1 MGAAVLT
8 GDAVTVR
15 HGTHDGADG
24 QAVEIVVDKDHN
36 AEDKG
41 RKLSAHAGL
50 DVLLRPATECCAAA
64 GNVDEGDDD
73 AQQHQEQEDTGV
85 AFDTGDKTVVNDG
98 VERADGGKAVDEQSA
113 DRNADKER
121 GVDLLGDQRQT
132 NGDDRRNK

>member
-1 MGAAVLT
+1 MM
-8 GDAVTVR
+8 
-15 HGTHDGADG
+15 
-24 QAVEIVVDKDHN
+24 
-36 AEDKG
+36 
-41 RKLSAHAGL
+41 
-50 DVLLRPATECCAAA
+50 
-64 GNVDEGDDD
+64 
-73 AQQHQEQEDTGV
+73 HQEQEDTGV